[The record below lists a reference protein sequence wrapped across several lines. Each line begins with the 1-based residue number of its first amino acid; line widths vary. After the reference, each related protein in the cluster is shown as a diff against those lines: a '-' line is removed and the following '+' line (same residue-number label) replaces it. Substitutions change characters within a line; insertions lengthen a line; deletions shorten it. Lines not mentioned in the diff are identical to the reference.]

1 MDLLQEQ
8 QKIQKE
14 SYTLLEERI
23 KEISTGQTKEF
34 AQARGMLV
42 YIQAFIN
49 EIDKFKQK
57 FLQEVVGKIIIQNQ
71 DYYCNILDVEYK
83 NLHDAIAQPIT
94 KMLLSNQIEQ
104 KALEELKN
112 SKQKF
117 KECSPIKLQ
126 KNVEKI
132 LEHIKKLIILGGD
145 IYTTLGKEHNKFL
158 REVPH
163 RVVVAIWEISSNDI
177 AVMVMSHLLSL
188 KNIDDAEADNT
199 GNTRQSFGYDIAQI
213 LHQRLAWRFL
223 RDIEKLEVDELRTF
237 YREYNENDFE
247 NIDQLSHPLWTNI
260 LELEI
265 GQKMI
270 DLAIETKIIGEYA
283 KVNDEKGFNYLK
295 LDKTF
300 LEKMNNTDKKLSYS
314 ASMIYKPMV
323 IEPID
328 WQGMYGGGFL
338 PDEDIRQNRFDLS
351 LIKASS
357 QKDKEA
363 LKNKKIPQI
372 ILDSINHIQK
382 TPFKINKNILSILE
396 DYRSDIKYFNKKNH
410 IDFAYDRILRELLSS
425 NKYTESKDN

>member
-323 IEPID
+323 
-328 WQGMYGGGFL
+328 
-338 PDEDIRQNRFDLS
+338 
-351 LIKASS
+351 
-357 QKDKEA
+357 
-363 LKNKKIPQI
+363 
-372 ILDSINHIQK
+372 
-382 TPFKINKNILSILE
+382 
-396 DYRSDIKYFNKKNH
+396 
-410 IDFAYDRILRELLSS
+410 
-425 NKYTESKDN
+425 